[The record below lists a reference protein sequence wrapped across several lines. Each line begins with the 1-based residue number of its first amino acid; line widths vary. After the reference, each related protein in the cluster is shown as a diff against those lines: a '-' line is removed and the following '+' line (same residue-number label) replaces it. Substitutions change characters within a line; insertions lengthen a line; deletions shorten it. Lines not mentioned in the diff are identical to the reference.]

1 MFGLQDAFGFTLPDF
16 LAFAFFVAAW
26 SGYHF
31 AIEYGSRTGL
41 NVSMAEYRMRWMSEM
56 SQRDNRI
63 VDANI
68 MTSLQNGTAFFASTS
83 LLAIG
88 ASATLLRASDD
99 AVKIAAEL
107 PFGIAATRTL
117 WEVKVVGL
125 LLIFGYAFF
134 KFAWAY
140 RLFNYAAVLV
150 GATPAAAS
158 ADATDRARIAG
169 RAGRMGVAAARHFTR
184 GQRAFFFA
192 LAYLGW
198 FLGPWPLAATTAFVL
213 AVMWS
218 RQYVSDAHEAIEWEP
233 PTPASADPSAD
244 NKA

>member
-1 MFGLQDAFGFTLPDF
+1 MAGMSAMFGFTAPDVLAFGF
-16 LAFAFFVAAW
+16 FVIAW
-26 SGYHF
+26 AGYHF
-31 AIEYGSRTGL
+31 AIEYGSRSGL
-41 NVSMAEYRMRWMSEM
+41 NASMAEYRMRWMMEM

-88 ASATLLRASDD
+88 AAATLLRASDD

-107 PFGIAATRTL
+107 PFGIATTRTL
-117 WEVKVVGL
+117 WEVKVIGL

-150 GATPAAAS
+150 GATPSAAS
-158 ADATDRARIAG
+158 PDAKERITIAG

-198 FLGPWPLAATTAFVL
+198 FLGPWALALTTAFVL

-218 RQYVSDAHEAIEWEP
+218 RQYVSDAHDAIGWKPSEP
-233 PTPASADPSAD
+233 SQGGKP
-244 NKA
+244 

>member
-1 MFGLQDAFGFTLPDF
+1 MFGFGGVLGFTLPDF
-16 LAFAFFVAAW
+16 LAFAFFVTAW
-26 SGYHF
+26 GGYHV

-41 NVSMAEYRMRWMSEM
+41 NASMADYRMRWMAEM

-68 MTSLQNGTAFFASTS
+68 MSSLQNGAAFFASTS

-88 ASATLLRASDD
+88 ASAALLRAGDD
-99 AVKIAAEL
+99 AVKIAADL
-107 PFGIAATRTL
+107 PFGIPATRAL
-117 WEVKVVGL
+117 WQVKVIGL

-134 KFAWAY
+134 KFAWSY

-150 GATPAAAS
+150 GATPPAS
-158 ADATDRARIAG
+158 SPNVTERALVAR
-169 RAGRMGVAAARHFTR
+169 RAGRMVVAAGRHFTR

-213 AVMWS
+213 AVMWA
-218 RQYVSDAHEAIEWEP
+218 RQYVSDAHEAIGPEP
-233 PTPASADPSAD
+233 PNPDDRGT
-244 NKA
+244 

>member
-1 MFGLQDAFGFTLPDF
+1 MFGLSSTFGFTLPDL

-26 SGYHF
+26 SCYHY
-31 AIEYGSRTGL
+31 AIEYGSRSGL
-41 NVSMAEYRMRWMSEM
+41 NVSMAEYRMRWMAEM
-56 SQRDNRI
+56 SRRDNRI

-99 AVKIAAEL
+99 AVKIAADL

-117 WEVKVVGL
+117 WEVKVIGL
-125 LLIFGYAFF
+125 LFIFGYAFF

-150 GATPAAAS
+150 GATPAAGS
-158 ADATDRARIAG
+158 PDAAERALIAG

-184 GQRAFFFA
+184 GQRAFFLA

-198 FLGPWPLAATTAFVL
+198 FLSPSALAATTAFVMV
-213 AVMWS
+213 VMWS
-218 RQYVSDAHEAIEWEP
+218 RQFKSDAHDAIEWTPSDEP
-233 PTPASADPSAD
+233 KDGAKADKP
-244 NKA
+244 

>member
-1 MFGLQDAFGFTLPDF
+1 MFGLSSTFGFTLPDL

-26 SGYHF
+26 SCYHY
-31 AIEYGSRTGL
+31 AIEYGSRSGL
-41 NVSMAEYRMRWMSEM
+41 NVSMAEYRMRWMAEM
-56 SQRDNRI
+56 SRRDNRI

-99 AVKIAAEL
+99 AVKIAADL

-117 WEVKVVGL
+117 WEVKVIGL
-125 LLIFGYAFF
+125 LFIFGYAFF

-150 GATPAAAS
+150 GATPAAGS
-158 ADATDRARIAG
+158 PDAAERALIAG

-184 GQRAFFFA
+184 GQRAFFLA

-198 FLGPWPLAATTAFVL
+198 FLSPSALAATTAFVMV
-213 AVMWS
+213 VMWS
-218 RQYVSDAHEAIEWEP
+218 RQFASDAHDAIEWTPSDEP
-233 PTPASADPSAD
+233 KDGAKADKP
-244 NKA
+244 

>member
-1 MFGLQDAFGFTLPDF
+1 MFGLSSTFGFTLPDL

-26 SGYHF
+26 SCYHY
-31 AIEYGSRTGL
+31 AIEYGSRSGL
-41 NVSMAEYRMRWMSEM
+41 NVSMAEYRMRWMAEM
-56 SQRDNRI
+56 SRRDNRI

-99 AVKIAAEL
+99 AVKIAADL

-117 WEVKVVGL
+117 WEVKVIGIL
-125 LLIFGYAFF
+125 FIFGYAFF

-150 GATPAAAS
+150 GATPAAGS
-158 ADATDRARIAG
+158 PDAAERALIAG

-184 GQRAFFFA
+184 GQRAFFLA

-198 FLGPWPLAATTAFVL
+198 FLSPSALAATTAFVMV
-213 AVMWS
+213 VMWS
-218 RQYVSDAHEAIEWEP
+218 RQFASDAHDAIEWTPSDEP
-233 PTPASADPSAD
+233 KDGAKADKP
-244 NKA
+244 

>member
-1 MFGLQDAFGFTLPDF
+1 MLGLTSNFGFTWPDL

-26 SGYHF
+26 GGYHS
-31 AIEYGSRTGL
+31 AIEFGSRSGL
-41 NVSMAEYRMRWMSEM
+41 NVSMAEYRMRWMAEM
-56 SQRDNRI
+56 SRRDNRI

-99 AVKIAAEL
+99 AVKIAADL

-117 WEVKVVGL
+117 WEVKVIGL
-125 LLIFGYAFF
+125 LFIFGYAFF

-150 GATPAAAS
+150 GATPAASSPEA
-158 ADATDRARIAG
+158 AERALIAG

-198 FLGPWPLAATTAFVL
+198 FLSPWALVLTTAFVMV
-213 AVMWS
+213 VMWS
-218 RQYVSDAHEAIEWEP
+218 RQYASDAHDAIDWT
-233 PTPASADPSAD
+233 PTEGPKADKP
-244 NKA
+244 

>member
-1 MFGLQDAFGFTLPDF
+1 MSGFTSMFGFTTPDL
-16 LAFAFFVAAW
+16 LAFAFFVLAW
-26 SGYHF
+26 GGYHF
-31 AIEYGSRTGL
+31 AIEYGSRSGL
-41 NVSMAEYRMRWMSEM
+41 NVSMSEYRMRWMAEM
-56 SQRDNRI
+56 SRRDNRI

-88 ASATLLRASDD
+88 ASATLLRASED
-99 AVKIAAEL
+99 AVKIAGDL
-107 PFGIAATRTL
+107 PFGIPTTRLL
-117 WEVKVVGL
+117 WEVKVIGL

-150 GATPAAAS
+150 GATPSANSPDAAA
-158 ADATDRARIAG
+158 RALISG

-198 FLGPWPLAATTAFVL
+198 FLGPWTLMMTTAFVL
-213 AVMWS
+213 VVMWS
-218 RQYVSDAHEAIEWEP
+218 RQFVSDAHEAIEWQPSQPAHPP
-233 PTPASADPSAD
+233 PTPDKP
-244 NKA
+244 

>member
-1 MFGLQDAFGFTLPDF
+1 MFGLSSTFGFTWPDL

-26 SGYHF
+26 GGYHY
-31 AIEYGSRTGL
+31 AIEFGSRSGL
-41 NVSMAEYRMRWMSEM
+41 NVSMAEYRMRWMAEM
-56 SQRDNRI
+56 SRRDNRI

-99 AVKIAAEL
+99 AVKIAADL

-117 WEVKVVGL
+117 WEVKVIGL
-125 LLIFGYAFF
+125 LFIFGYAFF

-150 GATPAAAS
+150 GATPSANSPDAAE
-158 ADATDRARIAG
+158 RALIAG

-198 FLGPWPLAATTAFVL
+198 FLSPWALVATTGFVMV
-213 AVMWS
+213 VMWS
-218 RQYVSDAHEAIEWEP
+218 RQYTSDAHDAIEWTP
-233 PTPASADPSAD
+233 PDAPKGDKP
-244 NKA
+244 

>member
-1 MFGLQDAFGFTLPDF
+1 MFGLSSTFGFTWPDL

-26 SGYHF
+26 ACYHY
-31 AIEYGSRTGL
+31 AIEYGSRSGL
-41 NVSMAEYRMRWMSEM
+41 NVSMAEYRMRWMAEM
-56 SQRDNRI
+56 SRRDNRI

-99 AVKIAAEL
+99 AVKIAADL

-117 WEVKVVGL
+117 WEVKVIGL
-125 LLIFGYAFF
+125 LFIFGYAFF

-150 GATPAAAS
+150 GATPSANSPDAAE
-158 ADATDRARIAG
+158 RALIAG

-198 FLGPWPLAATTAFVL
+198 FLSPWALVATTAFVMV
-213 AVMWS
+213 VMWS
-218 RQYVSDAHEAIEWEP
+218 RQYTSDAHDAIEWTP
-233 PTPASADPSAD
+233 PDAPKGDKP
-244 NKA
+244 

>member
-1 MFGLQDAFGFTLPDF
+1 MFGFTPPDL
-16 LAFAFFVAAW
+16 LAFAFFVLAW
-26 SGYHF
+26 GGYHF
-31 AIEYGSRTGL
+31 AIEYGSRSGL
-41 NVSMAEYRMRWMSEM
+41 NVSMSEYRMRWMSEM
-56 SQRDNRI
+56 SRRDNRI

-99 AVKIAAEL
+99 AVKIASDL
-107 PFGIAATRTL
+107 PFGIATTRLL
-117 WEVKVVGL
+117 WEVKVIGL

-150 GATPAAAS
+150 GATPS
-158 ADATDRARIAG
+158 ANSPDTLERARISG

-198 FLGPWPLAATTAFVL
+198 FLGPWTLMLTTAFVL
-213 AVMWS
+213 VVMWS
-218 RQYVSDAHEAIEWEP
+218 RQFVSDAHDAIQWEP
-233 PTPASADPSAD
+233 PQAPQQPGAA
-244 NKA
+244 NKP

>member
-1 MFGLQDAFGFTLPDF
+1 MAGLPTMLGFTWPDA
-16 LAFAFFVAAW
+16 LAFAFFVVAW
-26 SGYHF
+26 GAYHF
-31 AIEYGSRTGL
+31 GIEYGSATGL
-41 NVSMAEYRMRWMSEM
+41 NASMAEYRRRWMAEM
-56 SQRDNRI
+56 SRRDNRI

-99 AVKIAAEL
+99 AVKIAADL
-107 PFGIAATRTL
+107 PFGIQATRTL

-125 LLIFGYAFF
+125 LFIFGYAFF

-150 GATPAAAS
+150 GATPSANSPNAAE
-158 ADATDRARIAG
+158 RALIAG

-198 FLGPWPLAATTAFVL
+198 FLSPWALLGTTAFVMV
-213 AVMWS
+213 VMWS
-218 RQYVSDAHEAIEWEP
+218 RQFASDAHEAIQWQP
-233 PTPASADPSAD
+233 PASPDKP
-244 NKA
+244 

>member
-1 MFGLQDAFGFTLPDF
+1 MTGLPSVYGFTGPDVF
-16 LAFAFFVAAW
+16 AFAFFVVAW
-26 SGYHF
+26 GAYHF

-41 NVSMAEYRMRWMSEM
+41 NASMAEYRMRWMAEM
-56 SQRDNRI
+56 SRRDNRI

-117 WEVKVVGL
+117 WEVKVIGL

-150 GATPAAAS
+150 GATPS
-158 ADATDRARIAG
+158 ATSPNARERALIAG

-198 FLGPWPLAATTAFVL
+198 FLGPWALAATTAFVMI
-213 AVMWS
+213 VMWS
-218 RQYVSDAHEAIEWEP
+218 RQYVSDAHDAIGWEP
-233 PTPASADPSAD
+233 PASADKP
-244 NKA
+244 